1 MRLVGSD
8 RNLKEVTINE
18 GSVIPRQK
26 DGTFHVEGAAAR
38 ALVKSG
44 DFAVA
49 GTNFRHVRQGFICL
63 DCGFNALIR
72 DKCGKCNGTN
82 LEEA

>member
-8 RNLKEVTINE
+8 SGLKEVTVNE
-18 GSVIPRQK
+18 GAVIPRQK
-26 DGTFHVEGAAAR
+26 DGTFHVDGQTAR

-49 GTNFRHVRQGFICL
+49 GTTFRNARGFVCNG
-63 DCGFNALIR
+63 CGFNSLYR
-72 DKCGKCNGTN
+72 DHCGRCDGTD
-82 LEEA
+82 LREED

>member
-8 RNLKEVTINE
+8 NGLKEVTVNE
-18 GSVIPRQK
+18 GAVIPRQK
-26 DGTFHVEGAAAR
+26 DGTFHVDGPTAR

-44 DFAVA
+44 DFAIA
-49 GTNFRHVRQGFICL
+49 GTNFATVAQGFKCL
-63 DCGFNALIR
+63 DCGFNALIKDR
-72 DKCGKCNGTN
+72 CGKCGGTN

>member
-8 RNLKEVTINE
+8 NALKEVTVNE
-18 GSVIPRQK
+18 GAVIPRQK
-26 DGTFHVEGAAAR
+26 DGTFHVDGATGR

-44 DFAVA
+44 DFAIA
-49 GTNFRHVRQGFICL
+49 GTNFRNARGFRCL
-63 DCGFNALIR
+63 DCGFNSLYR
-72 DKCGKCNGTN
+72 DHCGKCDGSN